1 MLVIKEM
8 VLSVIGVYTVLSVIG
23 QCATCLPL
31 IKKKATLTRGC
42 QRREV
47 SYSLSPSAVGQSGRR
62 AFVGGVGGGS
72 CGSKTVGCVTLSLA
86 LCYHLWP
93 SLHRERASAGIV
105 AFHKSDS
112 RL

>member
-31 IKKKATLTRGC
+31 VKKKATLKRGC

-47 SYSLSPSAVGQSGRR
+47 SYSLSPSALGAVMEESLCRGSGRR
-62 AFVGGVGGGS
+62 QLWGQNSWVRNLVLGS
-72 CGSKTVGCVTLSLA
+72 VLP
-86 LCYHLWP
+86 P
-93 SLHRERASAGIV
+93 SAQS
-105 AFHKSDS
+105 S
-112 RL
+112 